1 MDAYILTEQQIEKI
15 NHLNHLLRK
24 EQQWVLNLILKT
36 RGVLS
41 MNKNFD
47 ETNDC
52 KFQFVLK
59 VFSDNL
65 DCNQRNKVDQ
75 GKPIYMM
82 RRNLS
87 VKETASF
94 FLTDDWNSNYLAI
107 QSHVFSTFNF
117 CYSMHCIAFHS
128 GLSLEDILLI
138 DSFKMDVKV
147 DFQLRIEINRMK
159 SE

>member
-1 MDAYILTEQQIEKI
+1 MDAYTLTEQQIEKI

-24 EQQWVLNLILKT
+24 EQQWLLNFIRKT
-36 RGVLS
+36 KELLS
-41 MNKNFD
+41 MNKHFD
-47 ETNDC
+47 DTNDYS
-52 KFQFVLK
+52 FQFVLK

-107 QSHVFSTFNF
+107 QSHVFSTFHF

-128 GLSLEDILLI
+128 GLSMEDILLI
-138 DSFKMDVKV
+138 DSVRMDVKV
-147 DFQLRIEINRMK
+147 DFQLRIETNRMK
-159 SE
+159 TE

>member
-65 DCNQRNKVDQ
+65 DCNQRNKVD
-75 GKPIYMM
+75 
-82 RRNLS
+82 
-87 VKETASF
+87 
-94 FLTDDWNSNYLAI
+94 
-107 QSHVFSTFNF
+107 
-117 CYSMHCIAFHS
+117 
-128 GLSLEDILLI
+128 LSLIHI
-138 DSFKMDVKV
+138 
-147 DFQLRIEINRMK
+147 
-159 SE
+159 SEPTRPY